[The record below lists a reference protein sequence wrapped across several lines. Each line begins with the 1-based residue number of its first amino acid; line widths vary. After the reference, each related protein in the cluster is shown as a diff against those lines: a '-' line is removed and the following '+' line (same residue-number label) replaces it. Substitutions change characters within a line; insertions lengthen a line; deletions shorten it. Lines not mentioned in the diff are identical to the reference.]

1 MDFMNAISAIQT
13 SNDLAKFVENLR
25 QDLLANPDKWENAN
39 LDTFLNALAAWVSD
53 SDGYYLNN
61 KKKIPEAIT
70 WQTVA
75 LVLLAARSYE

>member
-1 MDFMNAISAIQT
+1 MDFMSEISRIQ
-13 SNDLAKFVENLR
+13 NNKDLAKFVENLR

-53 SDGYYLNN
+53 SEGYFQNS
-61 KKKIPEAIT
+61 KKQIPEATT

-75 LVLLAARSYE
+75 LILLAARSYE